1 MKVSL
6 AIQSLR
12 SCTLEEAAGIARALG
27 FDALELDGVMDTT
40 IPRDDILTGS
50 RDQIRRVRSLGL
62 AFPSI
67 HWTFGKASLYPPLN
81 DPDPAVRA
89 VNKEQIKRLAEFC
102 HETSILAMLVLPGM
116 MMPGQSVEEMRQCA
130 RETFQEFLEIA
141 QAASVGL
148 MFESHAGSG
157 FETPTSALWI
167 AQQAPGVGIALDY
180 THFVCQG
187 YTAEDIE
194 PLIPYAAHV
203 HMRQAKPGLLQTK
216 LEDGTIH
223 FPTLLDKLRVSG
235 FKDYLSVEYV
245 HQNYIGADNVD
256 VLTETVKMRDL
267 IRRFASYSEQ
277 SG

>member
-6 AIQSLR
+6 AVQSLR

-27 FDALELDGVMDTT
+27 FGALELDGVMDTT
-40 IPRDDILTGS
+40 IPREGILNGS
-50 RDQIRRVRSLGL
+50 RDEIKRVRALGL
-62 AFPSI
+62 DYPSI
-67 HWTFGKASLYPPLN
+67 HWTFSKASLYPALN
-81 DPDPAVRA
+81 DPDPAVRQA
-89 VNKEQIKRLAEFC
+89 NKEQIKRLAEFC
-102 HETSILAMLVLPGM
+102 HESGILSMLVLPGM
-116 MMPGQSVEEMRQCA
+116 MMPGQTIDALRNCA
-130 RETFQEFLEIA
+130 RDTFQEFLEIA
-141 QAASVGL
+141 EAAGVGL
-148 MFESHAGSG
+148 MFEPHVGCA

-167 AQQAPGVGIALDY
+167 AQQVPGVGIALDY

-194 PLIPYAAHV
+194 PLIPFATHV

-267 IRRFASYSEQ
+267 IRRFTT
-277 SG
+277 

>member
-40 IPRDDILTGS
+40 IPRDGILNGS
-50 RDQIRRVRSLGL
+50 RDEIKRVRALGL
-62 AFPSI
+62 NFPSI
-67 HWTFGKASLYPPLN
+67 HWTFSKASLYPALN
-81 DPDPAVRA
+81 DPDEAVRQD
-89 VNKEQIKRLAEFC
+89 NKEQIKRLAEFC
-102 HETSILAMLVLPGM
+102 HETGIHAMLVLPGM
-116 MMPGQSVEEMRQCA
+116 MMPGQNIDEMRQCA
-130 RETFQEFLEIA
+130 LETFAEFLEIA
-141 QAASVGL
+141 RAAGVGL
-148 MFESHAGSG
+148 MFESHVGSG
-157 FETPTSALWI
+157 FETPASALWI
-167 AQQAPGVGIALDY
+167 AQHAPGVGIALDY
-180 THFVCQG
+180 SHFVCQG
-187 YTAEDIE
+187 YTVDDIE
-194 PLIPYAAHV
+194 PLIPYATHC

-223 FPTLLDKLRVSG
+223 FPGMLDKLRQGG

-267 IRRFASYSEQ
+267 IRRFTALSR
-277 SG
+277 